1 MITIKRDN
9 IFDTT
14 MQCIVNPVNTD
25 GVMGA
30 GLALVFKKKFPDM
43 YKTYKNLCQ
52 QGKINIG
59 KPQLF
64 IDYKTKTYILNF
76 PTTKHW
82 WNPSKLEYIDEGLR
96 YFSSHYKTYKINS
109 IAFPALGCGKGG
121 LKWEDVYEVMMNNLK
136 QLPIKIEIYM
146 PQNN

>member
-76 PTTKHW
+76 PTKNT
-82 WNPSKLEYIDEGLR
+82 
-96 YFSSHYKTYKINS
+96 
-109 IAFPALGCGKGG
+109 GG
-121 LKWEDVYEVMMNNLK
+121 TL
-136 QLPIKIEIYM
+136 
-146 PQNN
+146 QN